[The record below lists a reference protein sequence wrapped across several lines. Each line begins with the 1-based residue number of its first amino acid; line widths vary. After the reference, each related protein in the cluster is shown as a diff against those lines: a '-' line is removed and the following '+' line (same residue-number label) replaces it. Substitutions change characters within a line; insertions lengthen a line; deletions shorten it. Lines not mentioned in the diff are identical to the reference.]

1 MIQKKLIRKKSIPSR
16 VASQIWR
23 FVQMAVWAVPA
34 LVMWLTPY
42 RVGRPGMR
50 AIGQL
55 AAEPD
60 YFLKKRALGGYPN
73 ITPVFFNKRGYGLNA
88 ALLDVWGQHVKITTN
103 RIAYDLIRP
112 FEYFA
117 FLRIDFA
124 EVLGP
129 VDRPSQYQTIVS
141 QWGERPPV
149 FRLPNEVL
157 AKGYGVLSEMGV
169 PDGAW
174 FVPVHTRDGIFAPTV
189 ENRYDYRNCHIS
201 NYSAAVDAI
210 IARGGWCIRMGEKG
224 TPPIPERQGVIN
236 YPDTPFKSD
245 WMDLFL
251 CNQARFFLGNTSGLK
266 MVSTISGVPCA
277 AANMTPHDCAFG
289 FLPGDISIPKL
300 LRLKDGTMPHFA
312 EIFASDISRYH
323 ESWQFKDAGVILLE
337 NTPQQIRDLATE
349 MLDVLDGKAQRT
361 AEDEAR
367 QETFRRLLTP
377 RHHAY
382 GTRSRIG
389 AAFLREYA
397 HLL

>member
-112 FEYFA
+112 FEYFP

-129 VDRPSQYQTIVS
+129 VARPSQYQTIVS

>member
-88 ALLDVWGQHVKITTN
+88 ALLDVWGKHVKITTN

-112 FEYFA
+112 FEYFP

-174 FVPVHTRDGIFAPTV
+174 FVPIHTRDGIFAPTV

-289 FLPGDISIPKL
+289 FLPDDISIPKL

-323 ESWQFKDAGVILLE
+323 ESWQFKDAGVTLLE